1 MAMAAYGD
9 LSLRQYEDID
19 MLVHVEDVSKAVEM
33 LFSRGFHPI
42 RGHSERYKNVKLY
55 HEITLAAPDASYA
68 VDLHWQLAPRR
79 TPASSVPM
87 CARCGSERRTFICR
101 SEMSRCYAAKICSWP
116 FANTGPGIGG
126 GSSNGYLMSPNWC
139 ATPRQW
145 IGLVL
150 RTSSRSLRWFAL
162 LPAWQ
167 RC

>member
-1 MAMAAYGD
+1 MRSRWRPPTHPT
-9 LSLRQYEDID
+9 LSI
-19 MLVHVEDVSKAVEM
+19 SIGN
-33 LFSRGFHPI
+33 S
-42 RGHSERYKNVKLY
+42 
-55 HEITLAAPDASYA
+55 
-68 VDLHWQLAPRR
+68 PRR

-126 GSSNGYLMSPNWC
+126 GSSNGYLMSPNCC

-150 RTSSRSLRWFAL
+150 TIKISPMVRASASLAAL
-162 LPAWQ
+162 LAHELLGFLNLPDVHVRWAVRSATNFSRAARPMAALTTPCSGWNNIPWFV
-167 RC
+167 